1 MMKKMAKF
9 KFYPKYFIGLLIILF
24 FLVALC
30 YRVLLPYKQIFVG
43 DWIKFTS
50 NDAYFY
56 MRIVDNLVHNFP
68 HLTHFDPFFIYPG
81 GFSFGSI
88 IFFGRLLAGITW
100 LIGLGSPS
108 PHTIDVIA
116 AYFPAILAALTVIPV
131 YFIGKALFNQWTGV
145 LAAALVAV
153 LPGEFLGRSILG
165 FTDHH
170 VAETLF
176 STVAV
181 LFLMLAIKTAR
192 QRGLSFNH
200 IIKSDWRACTRPLVY
215 ALLAG
220 MFLGVY
226 LITWAGA
233 LVFVFIFALYFIFQF
248 IIDHLRGQSTDY
260 LGIVGAITFFIA
272 LIIYMPFSLDTFYT
286 ASLII
291 GLLIV
296 VFSSGVSRLLST
308 RRIKPAYYPL
318 SLLGLGVVGLGIFY
332 AIYPSVVGTMLSTF
346 SIFAPAG
353 ATATTTLEMQPFLA
367 PQGTFSTAVA
377 WGNFTTSFFLIP
389 PSWGPGNIWFPPGFA
404 FFSLLVLVWLY
415 SKQISDEKQQLL
427 FRVLTLVILAAALIL
442 LYFSITWALILFI
455 VFFVTLIWLSIKQ
468 RHYDEPWLL
477 LLVWTLVILVMTLV
491 QRRFAYYLV
500 VNIALLSA
508 YLAWQAIW
516 HAGIRKLVVKPEPV
530 TEGIHEKSA
539 RAKKKG
545 NRKNSLSIYHIN
557 ASLAVIIVFFL
568 VFFPNITKAKE
579 VASQAPF
586 APSDGWQESLTWMKD
601 NTPDPFGDP
610 ADYYKLYEPPSSGED
625 FAYPKSAYGVT
636 AWWDYGYWITRI
648 AHRLPSTNPSQNP
661 KPITQVASLFLSQN
675 VTLAKDIMKELD
687 SSYVIA
693 DYQSITSKFW
703 AVITWAGRE
712 QNEFVD
718 IYYLPYQNRLVG
730 KPFYTPEYYRST
742 LVRLY
747 SFDGKAVTDEKPTI
761 LTFKEMTDSTGYRY
775 KQVTETKEFSSYQEA
790 LDYVAKQGPSNHVI
804 VGVNPFVSPI
814 PLEALENFK
823 LVFSSA
829 SLVTHKDL
837 VLLPKLDVSVNMVP
851 EIKIFEYTGN

>member
-9 KFYPKYFIGLLIILF
+9 KFYPKYFIGLLIVLF
-24 FLVALC
+24 FLVALS

-50 NDAYFY
+50 NDAYYY

-116 AYFPAILAALTVIPV
+116 AYFPAVLAALTVVPV

-145 LAAALVAV
+145 IAAALVAV

-181 LFLMLAIKTAR
+181 LFLILAIKTAR

-200 IIKSDWRACTRPLVY
+200 IIKSDWGACTRPLVY

-220 MFLGVY
+220 IFLGVY

-233 LVFVFIFALYFIFQF
+233 LVFVFIIALYFIIQF
-248 IIDHLRGQSTDY
+248 IIDHLRRQSTDY
-260 LGIVGAITFFIA
+260 LGIVGTVLFFIA

-291 GLLIV
+291 ALLIV
-296 VFSSGVSRLLST
+296 VFLSGVSRLLSA

-332 AIYPSVVGTMLSTF
+332 AIYPSLVGTMLSSF
-346 SIFAPAG
+346 SIFAPGG
-353 ATATTTLEMQPFLA
+353 ATATTTLEMQPFLS

-377 WGNFTTSFFLIP
+377 WGNFTTSFFLT
-389 PSWGPGNIWFPPGFA
+389 PSWPIPGFA
-404 FFSLLVLVWLY
+404 FFSLLILVWLY
-415 SKQISDEKQQLL
+415 SKQISDDKQQLL
-427 FRVLTLVILAAALIL
+427 FRAFTLVILALAILL
-442 LYFSITWALILFI
+442 LYFSIIWALILFI
-455 VFFVTLIWLSIKQ
+455 AFFVTLIWLSIKQ
-468 RHYDEPWLL
+468 RRYDEPWLL
-477 LLVWTLVILVMTLV
+477 LLVWTLVILVLTLV

-508 YLAWQAIW
+508 YLSWQAIW
-516 HAGIRKLVVKPEPV
+516 YAGIRKLVVKPEPV

-539 RAKKKG
+539 RARKKEK
-545 NRKNSLSIYHIN
+545 RKDSLNIYTYKR
-557 ASLAVIIVFFL
+557 IVSC
-568 VFFPNITKAKE
+568 N
-579 VASQAPF
+579 
-586 APSDGWQESLTWMKD
+586 
-601 NTPDPFGDP
+601 
-610 ADYYKLYEPPSSGED
+610 Y
-625 FAYPKSAYGVT
+625 
-636 AWWDYGYWITRI
+636 R
-648 AHRLPSTNPSQNP
+648 
-661 KPITQVASLFLSQN
+661 LFLR
-675 VTLAKDIMKELD
+675 
-687 SSYVIA
+687 
-693 DYQSITSKFW
+693 F
-703 AVITWAGRE
+703 
-712 QNEFVD
+712 
-718 IYYLPYQNRLVG
+718 LP
-730 KPFYTPEYYRST
+730 
-742 LVRLY
+742 
-747 SFDGKAVTDEKPTI
+747 
-761 LTFKEMTDSTGYRY
+761 
-775 KQVTETKEFSSYQEA
+775 
-790 LDYVAKQGPSNHVI
+790 
-804 VGVNPFVSPI
+804 
-814 PLEALENFK
+814 
-823 LVFSSA
+823 
-829 SLVTHKDL
+829 
-837 VLLPKLDVSVNMVP
+837 
-851 EIKIFEYTGN
+851 

>member
-1 MMKKMAKF
+1 MRKMGKF
-9 KFYPKYFIGLLIILF
+9 KFYPKYFIGLLIVLF
-24 FLVALC
+24 FLVALS

-56 MRIVDNLVHNFP
+56 LRIVDNLVHNFP
-68 HLTHFDPFFIYPG
+68 HLTRFDPFFIYPG
-81 GFSFGSI
+81 SFSFGSI
-88 IFFGRLLAGITW
+88 IFFGRLLAGIIW

-108 PHTIDVIA
+108 PHTVDVIA
-116 AYFPAILAALTVIPV
+116 AYFPAVLAALTVVPV
-131 YFIGKALFNQWTGV
+131 YFIGKALFNRWTGV
-145 LAAALVAV
+145 IAAGLVAV

-176 STVAV
+176 SAVAV
-181 LFLMLAIKTAR
+181 LFLILAIKTAR

-200 IIKSDWRACTRPLVY
+200 IIKSDWGACTRPLVY

-220 MFLGVY
+220 IFLGVY

-233 LVFVFIFALYFIFQF
+233 LVFVFIIALYFIIQF
-248 IIDHLRGQSTDY
+248 IIDHLRRQSTDY
-260 LGIVGAITFFIA
+260 LGIVGTVMFFIA
-272 LIIYMPFSLDTFYT
+272 LIIYLPFTLETYYT

-291 GLLIV
+291 ALLIV
-296 VFSSGVSRLLST
+296 VFLSGVSRLLSA
-308 RRIKPAYYPL
+308 RGIKPAYYPL

-332 AIYPSVVGTMLSTF
+332 AIYPSLVGTMLSTF

-377 WGNFTTSFFLIP
+377 WGNFTTSFFLA
-389 PSWGPGNIWFPPGFA
+389 PSWPIPGFA
-404 FFSLLVLVWLY
+404 FFSLLILVWFY
-415 SKQISDEKQQLL
+415 SKQNSEDKPQWIPRIGTMVLL
-427 FRVLTLVILAAALIL
+427 AVALL
-442 LYFSITWALILFI
+442 LIYFSITWALILFI
-455 VFFVTLIWLSIKQ
+455 VFFAILIWFSIKQ
-468 RHYDEPWLL
+468 RPFDEPWLL
-477 LLVWTLVILVMTLV
+477 LFIWTLVILMLTLV

-508 YLAWQAIW
+508 YLSWQAIW
-516 HAGIRKLVVKPEPV
+516 YAGIRKLAVKPESV

-539 RAKKKG
+539 RARKKEK
-545 NRKNSLSIYHIN
+545 RKDSFKINIYHIN
-557 ASLAVIIVFFL
+557 ASLAVIIVFFS
-568 VFFPNITKAKE
+568 VFYPNITKSKE
-579 VASQAPF
+579 VASSAPF
-586 APSDGWQESLTWMKD
+586 APSDGWMESLTWMRD

-610 ADYYKLYEPPSSGED
+610 GAYYKLYEPPPSGET

-648 AHRLPSTNPSQNP
+648 AHRMPSTNPSQDP
-661 KPITQVASLFLSQN
+661 KPITQVANLFLSQN

-703 AVITWAGRE
+703 AVVTWAGRE
-712 QNEFVD
+712 QNEFSDV
-718 IYYLPYQNRLVG
+718 YYLPYQGRLLG
-730 KPFYTPEYYRST
+730 KPFYYPDYYRST

-747 SFDGKAVTDEKPTI
+747 SFDGKAVTDEKPTV
-761 LTFKEMTDSTGYRY
+761 LTFKEMADSTGYRY
-775 KQVTETKEFSSYQEA
+775 KEVTETKEFSSYQEA
-790 LDYVAKQGPSNHVI
+790 LDYVAKQGPSNHRI

-814 PLEALENFK
+814 PLEALENYK
-823 LVFSSA
+823 LVFSSP
-829 SLVTHKDL
+829 SQITHKDL
-837 VLLPKLDVSVNMVP
+837 VLLPKLDVSATTVP
-851 EIKIFEYTGN
+851 EIKVFEYTGN